1 MSLKGKEHRDQKLAE
16 IALPEIDCACM
27 DKRTRKILLYLVGK
41 ETKYL
46 SKFPRAMVD
55 GAQYDVAVLKAQL
68 EACALPKSRARG
80 PPKDKDRVKRAPSHY
95 NQFMK
100 ECASSVEKGG
110 AGLKFA
116 ECAAM
121 WTEQKAAAK

>member
-1 MSLKGKEHRDQKLAE
+1 MSIKGKEHRDQKLAE
-16 IALPEIDCACM
+16 IALPELDCACM
-27 DKRTRKILLYLVGK
+27 DKRTRKILLYLIGK

-55 GAQYDVAVLKAQL
+55 GAEYDIMVLKAQV
-68 EACALPKSRARG
+68 EACALPKSKARG
-80 PPKDKDRVKRAPSHY
+80 PKKEKIKRAPSHY

-110 AGLKFA
+110 AGLKFS

-121 WTEQKAAAK
+121 WTEQKAAK